1 MVVPE
6 YCTCGAKLPP
16 DARFCHRC
24 GRPLFEPPV
33 EEHEEPPAVE
43 APRVEAP
50 PRPPE
55 INFHNALAVRIAL
68 LVSLLTLFISALS
81 GPLVFLPILWML
93 ASGFI
98 SVYLYRRRTG
108 QRLSTISG
116 ARMGWITG
124 LFAFVLVMI
133 LFTAIVVALS
143 DPDIATALTEQLKSR
158 GSAVDPQQAIQA
170 FRSPSGIAQ
179 GLLGFF
185 LVCGILPTLG
195 GALGAKLMGGDAR

>member
-24 GRPLFEPPV
+24 GRPLFDPPV
-33 EEHEEPPAVE
+33 EEPEEPPVVE
-43 APRVEAP
+43 VPRVEAP

-55 INFHNALAVRIAL
+55 INFHNAPAVRIAL
-68 LVSLLTLFISALS
+68 LVSLVTLFISALS

-133 LFTAIVVALS
+133 LFTTIVVALS
-143 DPDIATALTEQLKSR
+143 DPDIATALTEQLKAR

-170 FRSPSGIAQ
+170 FRSPAGIAQ

-185 LVCGILPTLG
+185 LVCGVLPTLG
-195 GALGAKLMGGDAR
+195 GALGAKLLGGDVR

>member
-1 MVVPE
+1 VPE
-6 YCTCGAKLPP
+6 FCTCGAQLPP

-24 GRPLFEPPV
+24 GRPLFESPV
-33 EEHEEPPAVE
+33 PETDEQPVVE
-43 APRVEAP
+43 IPRVALP

-55 INFHNALAVRIAL
+55 ISFHNGLAVRIAL
-68 LVSLLTLFISALS
+68 IVSILALLVSALS

-93 ASGFI
+93 AAGFT

-108 QRLSTISG
+108 QRLSTLSG

-133 LFTAIVVALS
+133 LFTVIVVALS
-143 DPDIATALTEQLKSR
+143 DPEVASALTAQLQAR
-158 GSAVDPQQAIQA
+158 GAAVDPQQAIHA
-170 FRSPSGIAQ
+170 FRSPAGIAQ

-185 LVCGILPTLG
+185 VVCGLLPTLG
-195 GALGAKLMGGDAR
+195 GALGAKLLGGDAR